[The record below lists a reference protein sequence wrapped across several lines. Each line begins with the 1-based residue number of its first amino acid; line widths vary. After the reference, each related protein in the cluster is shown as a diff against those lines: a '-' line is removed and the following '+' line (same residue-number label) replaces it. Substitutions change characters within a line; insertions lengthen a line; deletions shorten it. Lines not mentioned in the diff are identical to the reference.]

1 MNTIYYQSRTYVEQD
16 QYVGDGADVILFNNG
31 DCNVNING
39 FILPPGSSITDSC
52 FGNEN
57 NNTIYTFAFL
67 SGGVN
72 PRLIIKTK
80 YYR

>member
-1 MNTIYYQSRTYVEQD
+1 MNTIYYQSRTFVEQD

-31 DCNVNING
+31 AVNVNVNG

-52 FGNEN
+52 FGNEK
-57 NNTIYTFAFL
+57 NNTVYTFSF
-67 SGGVN
+67 GGVTN

>member
-1 MNTIYYQSRTYVEQD
+1 MNTIYYQSRTFVEQD

-31 DCNVNING
+31 ADNVNING
-39 FILPPGSSITDSC
+39 FILPPGSSITDTC
-52 FGNEN
+52 FGNEL
-57 NNTIYTFAFL
+57 NNTIYTFNFIT
-67 SGGVN
+67 STN

>member
-31 DCNVNING
+31 ADNVNING
-39 FILPPGSSITDSC
+39 FILPPGSSITDTC
-52 FGNEN
+52 FGNEL
-57 NNTIYTFAFL
+57 NNTIYTFNFITAT
-67 SGGVN
+67 N

>member
-1 MNTIYYQSRTYVEQD
+1 MNTIYYQSRTFVEQD

-31 DCNVNING
+31 ADNVNING
-39 FILPPGSSITDSC
+39 FILPPGASITDTC
-52 FGNEN
+52 FGNEL
-57 NNTIYTFAFL
+57 NNTIYTFRFITL
-67 SGGVN
+67 TN

>member
-31 DCNVNING
+31 STNVNING
-39 FILPPGSSITDSC
+39 FILPPGASITDSC
-52 FGNEN
+52 FGNEF
-57 NNTIYTFAFL
+57 NNTIYTFSFTTP
-67 SGGVN
+67 GT

>member
-1 MNTIYYQSRTYVEQD
+1 MNTIYYQSRTFVEQD

-31 DCNVNING
+31 SANVNING
-39 FILPPGSSITDSC
+39 FILPPGASITDSC
-52 FGNEN
+52 FGNEF
-57 NNTIYTFAFL
+57 NNTIYTFSFVTP
-67 SGGVN
+67 GT